1 MGGGES
7 KPSLSMLQKTHMNL
21 KLTAKQMER
30 EAKRSEKEAKKQKK
44 KAAAAMKKGNLET
57 ARTYAQNA
65 IMQQSE
71 ATRLVKL
78 GCQLEAVALKVN
90 NAVRTQH
97 IAASMGQVVK
107 GINMA
112 LAATSADQMSRIMT
126 DFAEKSEDMEVR
138 AAFMSG
144 QIDTASASAMPAQ
157 SVDGML
163 REVATENE
171 IELSGELA
179 EVGTGVPGGVAVA
192 GAGRA
197 EEKPVDDFASR
208 LAALGDPPS

>member
-1 MGGGES
+1 
-7 KPSLSMLQKTHMNL
+7 MNL

-30 EAKRSEKEAKKQKK
+30 EAKRSEKESKKQKK

-65 IMQQSE
+65 IMQQNE

-90 NAVRTQH
+90 NALRTQH
-97 IAASMGQVVK
+97 VAASMGQVVK

-112 LAATSADQMSRIMT
+112 LAASSADQMARIMD
-126 DFAEKSEDMEVR
+126 DFASKSEDMEVR

-144 QIDTASASAMPAQ
+144 QIDTASASSTPAT
-157 SVDGML
+157 SVDDML
-163 REVATENE
+163 REVAAENE
-171 IELSGELA
+171 IELSGELG
-179 EVGTGVPGGVAVA
+179 EVASGVPGGVAVG
-192 GAGRA
+192 GAGHSEA
-197 EEKPVDDFASR
+197 KPVDEFASR